1 MGDDVW
7 EEFQE
12 FNDKYFEGRL
22 NHVRLSWSSKMT
34 LCAGK
39 TIYRKRGHHSSC
51 TIRLSQ
57 PLLSQRPHSDTVNT
71 LLHEMIHAYLHI
83 TEGHNYRDSHGP
95 QFRKHMNRINSLH
108 GSRVT
113 IYHSFRREVD
123 MYRVHVYRCDGPCVN
138 RRPFYGV
145 LRRAVPRPPGPSDPW
160 YDRHRREC
168 GGTFRKVAGSGVNEV
183 TNKDGKGDNEATNK
197 DGKGMGGKKGWMKF
211 YGHVSR
217 NTASTALSSTSGWD
231 QDRGGSI
238 RTHDSPYS
246 GTKYTTLTSGH
257 SLSSPNTTPTS
268 GQSPSSHISSV
279 TKSTTLTLGHSP
291 SSHITTGRNN
301 LDPVS
306 RNLQFSFGL
315 AGEKEEESVVARIKA
330 KYSRNKH
337 SILLSRE
344 EIQQTKK
351 YEGGK
356 GQPLEVC
363 ALVNGRINLSYI
375 PVDNHSLNIHK
386 YIYKYRKA
394 LASLGPE
401 DKTSKTPANY
411 KPINYESSTLV
422 SSHQKELLYESMVG
436 KMKDKYPDNRQVNL
450 SSGKEM
456 QPSNNYGEK
465 GQPLKVFALV
475 NGRIN
480 NSYTPI
486 NNQNLNIHKYIYKYR
501 KALASL
507 DPGYKTSRTPS
518 QHKPQT
524 QPNRQVSSQD
534 EGIGESHLE
543 STKLSE
549 DKCIR
554 SYNEG
559 DNRSRLHLSPSLS
572 HSNTPWQPH
581 LRSPSHSSPISDN
594 TIHTIPSSDSIIHTI
609 PNSDNNTSTLSDTN
623 TTSCPVCGITLA
635 VVVYNEHLEGCFGS
649 DLTLELG
656 ENDFTV
662 EGVDDAL
669 AGWSGRDNGDR
680 GNKRNRPLGDTGN
693 RGDKRNRPLGDT
705 GNRGDKR
712 NRPLGDTGNR
722 GDKRNRPLGNKN
734 GDRDNVKKW
743 EEWQMTECPNC
754 GSMVLLD
761 EMNFHVQFCDDEEES
776 DDESSGQITP
786 NKKCFLN
793 TGGPETSTQNLSRKS
808 SGPKTSTQTLSR
820 KSSNLLAPQKRSPNP
835 DAGNK
840 EQQQFTGHSEKRE
853 DSPWKKLLAPES
865 NKDRHLLPGDSE
877 QQTKFNEVV
886 RVTCPSCLEQ
896 VNESCIQTHLDL
908 CLDFLTQ
915 EF

>member
-1 MGDDVW
+1 MR
-7 EEFQE
+7 
-12 FNDKYFEGRL
+12 YR
-22 NHVRLSWSSKMT
+22 
-34 LCAGK
+34 CAGK
-39 TIYRKRGHHSSC
+39 TLYKRKRGQHSTC
-51 TIRLSQ
+51 TIRLSE

-71 LLHEMIHAYLHI
+71 LL
-83 TEGHNYRDSHGP
+83 
-95 QFRKHMNRINSLH
+95 
-108 GSRVT
+108 

-123 MYRVHVYRCDGPCVN
+123 MYRVHVYRCDGPCVK

-160 YDRHRREC
+160 YERHRMEC
-168 GGTFRKVAGSGVNEV
+168 GGTFRKVAGFGDNDLTNKDSHGLPQELGATRPNSLRNFNNNKDSKGDNEV
-183 TNKDGKGDNEATNK
+183 TNKDSKRDNEVTNRDSKRDNEVTNK
-197 DGKGMGGKKGWMKF
+197 DSKGMGGKKGWMKS

-231 QDRGGSI
+231 QGKGSSI

-246 GTKYTTLTSGH
+246 VTKYTT
-257 SLSSPNTTPTS
+257 PTS
-268 GQSPSSHISSV
+268 SHSPSSHITTFTSGQ
-279 TKSTTLTLGHSP
+279 STTLTLDHST

-306 RNLQFSFGL
+306 RNLQFCFGL
-315 AGEKEEESVVARIKA
+315 TGEKEEESVVARIKA
-330 KYSRNKH
+330 KYSHNKQ

-344 EIQQTKK
+344 EIQKTKR

-363 ALVNGRINLSYI
+363 ALVNGRINNSYI
-375 PVDNHSLNIHK
+375 PINNQNLNIHK
-386 YIYKYRKA
+386 YIDRYRKA
-394 LASLGPE
+394 LASLGPQ
-401 DKTSKTPANY
+401 DKTSRTSAHY
-411 KPINYESSTLV
+411 KPIDYEPSTLV
-422 SSHQKELLYESMVG
+422 SSHQKELLYESMVS
-436 KMKDKYPDNRQVNL
+436 KMKDKYSDNRQANL

-475 NGRIN
+475 NGKIN
-480 NSYTPI
+480 NSYIPI

-518 QHKPQT
+518 HHKLHT
-524 QPNRQVSSQD
+524 QPNRKVSSQD
-534 EGIGESHLE
+534 AGIGESHLE
-543 STKLSE
+543 STKLRGKSTISGE

-554 SYNEG
+554 SFNES
-559 DNRSRLHLSPSLS
+559 DTRSQLHLSPSLS

-581 LRSPSHSSPISDN
+581 FRSPSHSSPISDN
-594 TIHTIPSSDSIIHTI
+594 TIHNT
-609 PNSDNNTSTLSDTN
+609 TSTLSDTN
-623 TTSCPVCGITLA
+623 TTSCPMCGITLA

-649 DLTLELG
+649 DLTLELD

-669 AGWSGRDNGDR
+669 AGWSGGDNGDS
-680 GNKRNRPLGDTGN
+680 GNKRNKPFGDTRN
-693 RGDKRNRPLGDT
+693 RGDKRNKPLGD
-705 GNRGDKR
+705 NY
-712 NRPLGDTGNR
+712 
-722 GDKRNRPLGNKN
+722 

-754 GSMVLLD
+754 GSMILLD
-761 EMNFHVQFCDDEEES
+761 EMNFHVQFCDDEEET
-776 DDESSGQITP
+776 DDESSAQITP

-793 TGGPETSTQNLSRKS
+793 TGEPKTSTQNLSGES

-820 KSSNLLAPQKRSPNP
+820 KSSNLLAPQKRPPNP
-835 DAGNK
+835 DASNT
-840 EQQQFTGHSEKRE
+840 EQQLFIGHSDKRE
-853 DSPWKKLLAPES
+853 DSPWKKLLAQKS
-865 NKDRHLLPGDSE
+865 NKDIHLLPGDSE

-896 VNESCIQTHLDL
+896 VNESCIQSHLDL